1 MRTLYEV
8 QKHPLDATSFIV
20 NPLETH
26 PFVID
31 QKDDYRCA
39 ICHRPRALHASPG
52 DYIAHRGNVHQPR
65 KP

>member
-31 QKDDYRCA
+31 QKDDYLSL
-39 ICHRPRALHASPG
+39 IH
-52 DYIAHRGNVHQPR
+52 I
-65 KP
+65 